1 MSKLKIGLLLDS
13 ERIDAYVLDLLD
25 WAGRQDN
32 LEITAAL
39 VCRPA
44 RAGGRNLLRALDDFA
59 SNLLLRLVIAAEGL
73 VLRLFKP
80 HRAHLSAFSLRD
92 AAPGIHVT
100 ALQPSGRGADAGF
113 PQAELDRIG
122 ALRLDL
128 LVGAGSKAAAWQLA
142 GAARLG
148 TVMLDYR
155 GKRAGAQAPPGFWE
169 AYSKAPKTAFE
180 IAQPGPHGTPGRIL
194 VSGSFPTKFLFL
206 LNQAHLYSQANAQLK
221 GLLKTVAATRCLPPP
236 QSARPYSG
244 RYRGQ
249 PGLRHSAAYL
259 VKMASRLG
267 AKAFLRLFNIR
278 EKWGISCIYANWKDA
293 ALWDSTRIA
302 APRGHFWADPFLCS
316 HDGKTYCF
324 VEDYV
329 YKTSRG
335 HISVLEITGHGAR
348 LLGDCIKEDFH
359 MSFPFLFRYKG
370 ELYMCPESSQARQVR
385 QYRCKSFP
393 LEWELHS
400 VAMDGISA
408 ADTMFFEHA
417 GKWWMLTNIDRS
429 GLNDHCFELCLFHAA
444 SPFDQDWTPHP
455 QNPLR
460 IDPDGGRNAGL
471 ILEDGRIFRAAQRQG
486 FDQYGKGLMLYEV
499 LELTEDRYT
508 ERLVSEI
515 DCNFRRG
522 LLGSHHVSTTGK
534 VTVFDHVGRSFFP

>member
-13 ERIDAYVLDLLD
+13 EQVDSYVLDLLN
-25 WAGRQDN
+25 WAGQQEN
-32 LEITAAL
+32 LEITAAI
-39 VCRPA
+39 VCEPWAAGPA
-44 RAGGRNLLRALDDFA
+44 LWLQRLGQFV
-59 SNLLLRLVIAAEGL
+59 STVFFRLVIGVEGL
-73 VLRLFKP
+73 VIRHFKAHRSHLALF
-80 HRAHLSAFSLRD
+80 ALAD
-92 AAPGIHVT
+92 AAPGIPAVRVQ
-100 ALQPSGRGADAGF
+100 AGQSGLRQADLEQVA
-113 PQAELDRIG
+113 

-128 LVGAGSKAAAWQLA
+128 LVGAGKLAAETACD
-142 GAARLG
+142 AARLG
-148 TVMLDYR
+148 TVSLDYQ
-155 GKRAGAQAPPGFWE
+155 GKRAGRDAPPGFWE
-169 AYSKAPKTAFE
+169 SYDKAAKTEFA
-180 IAQPGPHGTPGRIL
+180 ISHLGAGGGPARVI

-206 LNQAHLYSQANAQLK
+206 LNQAHLYSKSVAQLK
-221 GLLKTVAATRCLPPP
+221 GLLKTVAATRCLPPHEP
-236 QSARPYSG
+236 SRPYSG
-244 RYRGQ
+244 PYFGR
-249 PGLRHSAAYL
+249 PGAHHSLAYL
-259 VKMASRLG
+259 MKMAARLG
-267 AKAFLRLFNIR
+267 AKAFFRALNIR
-278 EKWGISCIYANWKDA
+278 EKWGISCIYSNWKDA
-293 ALWDSTRIA
+293 ALWNSTRIS

-316 HDGKTYCF
+316 HNGRTFCF

-335 HISVLEITGHGAR
+335 HISVLEITGQGAQ
-348 LLGDCIKEDFH
+348 LLGECIKEGFH

-393 LEWELHS
+393 LEWELHN

-408 ADTMFFEHA
+408 ADTMFFEHG

-444 SPFDQDWTPHP
+444 SPFEQEWIPHP

-486 FDQYGKGLMLYEV
+486 FDQYGQGLMLYEI
-499 LELTEDRYT
+499 LELNENSYV
-508 ERLVSEI
+508 EQLVSEI
-515 DCNFRRG
+515 DCKFRSG

-534 VTVFDHVGRSFFP
+534 ITVFDHVGRAFFP